1 MPQPNRAA
9 IDGLGLLARLPVA
22 SRYMLQL
29 LDLAGI
35 YFRAFFAVPSSTVGR
50 NGKPVNAIRGTLD
63 IMARVIADAA
73 PTRVIACLDLDWRPA
88 WRVELIPTYK
98 AHRVLQVT
106 PGRDVPDVE
115 QAPDE
120 LSAQVPILL
129 EVLQAIGVAAAGA
142 DHCEAD
148 DVIGTLVHLETRDPV
163 EVVTGDRDLFQVVS
177 DGPPPAT
184 VRYIGA
190 GMSKALVYD
199 AAAVQARFGVP
210 PSGYADYATLR
221 GDASDGLPGVA
232 GIGDKTAA
240 ALITTFG
247 SIAGVLAALDSGDGR
262 LASGPRR
269 KLEPARDYLAVAPK
283 VVAVRTDAVVRPTG
297 DGMLP
302 SVPADPDRLA
312 ELVTEHALGGSAQ
325 RLLAVLGFDQIAGK
339 PA

>member
-1 MPQPNRAA
+1 
-9 IDGLGLLARLPVA
+9 
-22 SRYMLQL
+22 MLQL

-35 YFRAFFAVPSSTVGR
+35 YFRAFFAVPASTVGSH
-50 NGKPVNAIRGTLD
+50 GKPVNAIRGTLD
-63 IMARVIADAA
+63 IMARVITDAA
-73 PTRVIACLDLDWRPA
+73 PTRVIACLDVDWRPA

-98 AHRVLQVT
+98 AHRVLHAT
-106 PGRDVPDVE
+106 PGPDVPDVE

-120 LSAQVPILL
+120 LAAQVPILMD
-129 EVLQAIGVAAAGA
+129 VLQAIGVAAAGA

-148 DVIGTLVHLETRDPV
+148 DVIGTLVHRQTRDPV
-163 EVVTGDRDLFQVVS
+163 EVVTGDRDLFQVVR

-190 GMSKALVYD
+190 GMSKAMVYD
-199 AAAVQARFGVP
+199 AAAVQSRFGVP

-247 SIAGVLAALDSGDGR
+247 SVAGLLAALDSGDSR

-269 KLEPARDYLAVAPK
+269 KLEPARDYLAVAPT
-283 VVAVRTDAVVRPTG
+283 VVAVRTDAAVRPAG
-297 DGMLP
+297 DGTLP
-302 SVPADPDRLA
+302 SAPADPERLV
-312 ELVTEHALGGSAQ
+312 ELIAEHALGGSAR
-325 RLLAVLGFDQIAGK
+325 RLLTTLGFDQFA
-339 PA
+339 AQL

>member
-1 MPQPNRAA
+1 M
-9 IDGLGLLARLPVA
+9 PVA

-50 NGKPVNAIRGTLD
+50 HGKPVNAIRGTLD

-98 AHRVLQVT
+98 AHRVLRTT
-106 PGRDVPDVE
+106 PSPDVPDVE
-115 QAPDE
+115 EAPDE
-120 LSAQVPILL
+120 LSAQVPVLL
-129 EVLQAIGVAAAGA
+129 EVMQAIGIPAAGA

-148 DVIGTLVHLETRDPV
+148 DVIGTLVHRQTLDPV

-177 DGPPPAT
+177 AGPPAAT

-190 GMSKALVYD
+190 GMSKAMVYD
-199 AAAVQARFGVP
+199 AAAVQSRFGVP

-247 SIAGVLAALDSGDGR
+247 SIAGVLAALDSGDSR

-269 KLEPARDYLAVAPK
+269 KLEPARDYLAVAPR
-283 VVAVRTDAVVRPTG
+283 VVAVRTDAVVQLAG
-297 DGMLP
+297 DGTLP
-302 SVPADPDRLA
+302 PAPADPARLA
-312 ELVTEHALGGSAQ
+312 ELIAEHALGGSAR
-325 RLLAVLGFDQIAGK
+325 RLLTTLGFDQFTP